1 MPVRKQ
7 NVIWAIW
14 SVSRVTV
21 NLFFV
26 CQVNIMSHLNNE
38 PPVGPIK
45 LLGRNCENFGESRD
59 VFENSGRVGNL
70 RRGQI

>member
-1 MPVRKQ
+1 M
-7 NVIWAIW
+7 
-14 SVSRVTV
+14 

-45 LLGRNCENFGESRD
+45 LLGRNCENFGESHD

-70 RRGQI
+70 RGGQI